1 VQCKDDPHKTA
12 KSTTSAEFLDNLG
25 CILKEWQR
33 REGPTSLPL
42 FMYDNNKIQK
52 VADFTQLRDALGNPL
67 PHWCKLPLPSY
78 SPDMNRAIEH
88 MFGWLKN
95 AMRHQMYRY
104 LVHHPN
110 STPTLAEFAQLV
122 CCTFYSRRNP
132 EGIAQIAADFRGLPV
147 LWQVLQHGK
156 DVLFLGYDN
165 RWHKGCWGGWPP
177 KAYR

>member
-1 VQCKDDPHKTA
+1 MQ
-12 KSTTSAEFLDNLG
+12 
-25 CILKEWQR
+25 Q
-33 REGPTSLPL
+33 
-42 FMYDNNKIQK
+42 
-52 VADFTQLRDALGNPL
+52 
-67 PHWCKLPLPSY
+67 
-78 SPDMNRAIEH
+78 H

-122 CCTFYSRRNP
+122 CCTFFSRRNP